1 MASQAVDRA
10 RGIALRRP
18 RTNEDCVAGDTGGW
32 RGKHALTEV
41 TY

>member
-10 RGIALRRP
+10 RGFALRRP
-18 RTNEDCVAGDTGGW
+18 RTNEDCVAGDAGGW